1 MLRPATV
8 PNARSSG
15 SAIRCTSPRRA
26 ITDTPNL
33 IVNVETTPA
42 STPDDNMGKVV
53 HESLE
58 KRELLPTEHLVDK
71 GYTDSHMLVAS
82 EREYGVTIVGPV
94 AEDPSWQARQ
104 WEGFDKSQFAV
115 DWERHVVTCPVGKQ
129 SISWLPNTYPQ
140 NGMVHEVR
148 FVRKDC
154 TPCSFRAYCTKA
166 KMEPRIIGLQARE
179 HDEALQAARKR
190 QTTEEFRQQ
199 YGARAGVEG
208 THAQGIRRCGLRQS
222 RSLGRAKTHLQES
235 PDSNSAQRRTAR
247 CMGHRDTS
255 GQHSLF
261 SLCGPSGSIPVA

>member
-1 MLRPATV
+1 VHLSET
-8 PNARSSG
+8 
-15 SAIRCTSPRRA
+15 CD
-26 ITDTPNL
+26 TDTPNL

-42 STPDDNMGKVV
+42 STLDDNMGKVV